1 MKKQKIT
8 TTDLSDFGYRELKEL
23 EILLLA
29 MRTQGLPSDF
39 NDDEVVP
46 MFNLKSGN
54 VFLTNSE
61 YQVAM
66 LDSDGK
72 LKSFYWLSYY
82 GYEGFLDEL
91 VQMYD
96 NEEILEEDF
105 EELADIC
112 ENNRLFEKAK
122 EIRSKITD

>member
-1 MKKQKIT
+1 MKEQKIT
-8 TTDLSDFGYRELKEL
+8 TTDLSDFGYRGL
-23 EILLLA
+23 EKLDELLLA

-54 VFLTNSE
+54 VFLTNSD

-66 LDSDGK
+66 LDSNGE

-82 GYEGFLDEL
+82 GSEGFLDEL
-91 VQMYD
+91 LEMYD

-112 ENNRLFEKAK
+112 ENNKLFEKAK